1 MSSQAAHLVPR
12 GLLVSIETYHAT
24 RHQLVSLPLLYRC
37 PSATSRFSFPCR
49 ASAEALPVCVRHSPA
64 FLRLPFAML
73 SHTTAKRLGLHAA
86 SAFAPAAFRVAL
98 PSLSVPRM
106 NSEHRSASFGLSPWA
121 YFPRLSFRFR
131 RDVLY
136 SRRLMGFI
144 CHQCSRAYL
153 IAVEVLCLSHAFR
166 VLLQCL
172 SASRCPLRR
181 SCPCAGRSASGCGI
195 HPIAPSHFGP
205 SLILFIPVIPFWR
218 GSPCRG
224 QLVFRCPRRGASCY
238 YRCHQQCQA
247 QRDGYPANHY
257 CLVAHVMPPFCFRRI
272 FAPSPLGTG
281 GLSPSASPFP
291 RLPFQS
297 VSSHTPFVSPQWCR
311 LPHASP

>member
-1 MSSQAAHLVPR
+1 MCAPF
-12 GLLVSIETYHAT
+12 
-24 RHQLVSLPLLYRC
+24 
-37 PSATSRFSFPCR
+37 SRFPPPPVRYALTYDGEETR
-49 ASAEALPVCVRHSPA
+49 ASC
-64 FLRLPFAML
+64 
-73 SHTTAKRLGLHAA
+73 G

-181 SCPCAGRSASGCGI
+181 SCPCAGPSATGCGI

-205 SLILFIPVIPFWR
+205 SLILSLMLCLPFWR

-224 QLVFRCPRRGASCY
+224 QLVFPLPSAGRIIPLSLPSPTVSPIGFRLSSQSLWCPRSLFY
-238 YRCHQQCQA
+238 
-247 QRDGYPANHY
+247 
-257 CLVAHVMPPFCFRRI
+257 LLIRI
-272 FAPSPLGTG
+272 FP
-281 GLSPSASPFP
+281 
-291 RLPFQS
+291 
-297 VSSHTPFVSPQWCR
+297 
-311 LPHASP
+311 